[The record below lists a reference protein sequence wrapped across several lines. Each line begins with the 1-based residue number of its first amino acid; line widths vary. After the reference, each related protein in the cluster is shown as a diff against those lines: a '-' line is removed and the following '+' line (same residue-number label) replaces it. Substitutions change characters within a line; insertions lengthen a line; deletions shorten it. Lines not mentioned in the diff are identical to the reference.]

1 MAARVSRDR
10 EFSPLGMEYAT
21 LFPCTRDIIRVIERV
36 CIRFVT
42 HVAVLKFAHW
52 AIYLRDNRAGSR
64 FVPSWKWAICPPGQF
79 SVQFVTVF
87 ELISVVTEAR
97 RACWRRFWKYV
108 IGQRCYLYLCCGVL
122 LILRRG
128 LKGYL
133 YLSVEIWWKEC
144 FLILRDYVDVKTVV
158 SKIIRREFKMTYF
171 WYLIFFLYSKI
182 IKWNIYIC
190 ISRKL
195 FTMCVQVL
203 STK

>member
-108 IGQRCYLYLCCGVL
+108 IGQRCYLYLCCGFINFTPGIEGISVFISGNL
-122 LILRRG
+122 VKGMFLDFERLRG
-128 LKGYL
+128 
-133 YLSVEIWWKEC
+133 C
-144 FLILRDYVDVKTVV
+144 
-158 SKIIRREFKMTYF
+158 
-171 WYLIFFLYSKI
+171 
-182 IKWNIYIC
+182 
-190 ISRKL
+190 
-195 FTMCVQVL
+195 
-203 STK
+203 